1 MAFMVNYPRCRL
13 LSDEADATIKMSFC
27 GLSLGED
34 LSTVLQLALLRDFE
48 IRVAVLFLEVSDCF
62 HVLEKRE
69 PAL

>member
-13 LSDEADATIKMSFC
+13 LSEEADATIKMSFC

-34 LSTVLQLALLRDFE
+34 LSTVLQLAC
-48 IRVAVLFLEVSDCF
+48 FLKNDASHDLPEVSDCF
-62 HVLEKRE
+62 LVLEKRE